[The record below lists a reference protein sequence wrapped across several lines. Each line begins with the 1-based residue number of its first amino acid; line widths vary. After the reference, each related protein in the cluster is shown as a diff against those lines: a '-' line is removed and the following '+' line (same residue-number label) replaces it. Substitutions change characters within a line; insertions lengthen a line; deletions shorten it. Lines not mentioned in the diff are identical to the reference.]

1 MTQLFLVALQL
12 QTLREAFLYLVP
24 LWHVVIQHLDEAS
37 TRYSGEMGREST
49 EL

>member
-12 QTLREAFLYLVP
+12 QMLCEAFLYLVP
-24 LWHVVIQHLDEAS
+24 LWHVMIQHLDEAS
-37 TRYSGEMGREST
+37 THYSGEMGQESM